1 MYNLDEIDYK
11 ILELLHDNG
20 RMTHAAISE
29 QLNMTRPSIHKRVHK
44 LYDEGFITSYK
55 AELNW
60 EKLGYTVDAL
70 VSLSTNTK
78 DFNAMIDHIINMR
91 DPNYIILSCKR
102 VTGAYCLLL
111 HVRAKLTTD
120 LTCLHDTLLELDG
133 IESTNTMLILQT
145 ERLSFKEEEDERD
158 YI

>member
-1 MYNLDEIDYK
+1 MNHLDETDYR
-11 ILELLHDNG
+11 ILQLLHDDG

-29 QLNMTRPSIHKRVHK
+29 ELDMTRPSIHKRVHK
-44 LYDEGFITSYK
+44 LYDNGYIDSYK

-70 VSLSTNTK
+70 ISLSTNTK
-78 DFNAMIDHIINMR
+78 DFNSMIRHIINMR
-91 DPNYIILSCKR
+91 DPNYIILSCQR

-111 HVRAKLTTD
+111 HVRARLTTD
-120 LTCLHDTLLELDG
+120 LTSLHDTLLEVEG

-145 ERLSFKEEEDERD
+145 ERLSFKDQDEGD
-158 YI
+158 DI